1 MTTPNDTR
9 AGPAG
14 MEKTVRAVANW
25 LARVAT
31 IIAPPVLRIAL
42 ALPFF
47 RSGLTRWDGFLS
59 LSPSAAYLFEEE
71 FKLHLFGGAYGFPAP
86 LAVAHL
92 VGSAEIVLP
101 ILLVLGLGTRF
112 TALGLLIMTGVIQL
126 VVPDGWA
133 NFHLPWAAMA
143 IAIIAIGPGG
153 LSIDH
158 LIDRW
163 FRARSR

>member
-9 AGPAG
+9 AGPAR
-14 MEKTVRAVANW
+14 MEKTVRAVVNW
-25 LARVAT
+25 LGQVAS
-31 IIAPPVLRIAL
+31 IIAPPILRIAL
-42 ALPFF
+42 AVPFF

-59 LSPSAAYLFEEE
+59 LSPSTAYLFEEE

-86 LAVAHL
+86 LVVAHL

-101 ILLVLGLGTRF
+101 ILLVLGLATRF

-133 NFHLPWAAMA
+133 NFHLPWASLAV
-143 IAIIAIGPGG
+143 AIIAIGPGW

-158 LIDRW
+158 LLDRRC
-163 FRARSR
+163 RAPSR